1 MGNWRKPGA
10 FPVELAVRVATAA
23 IGYGFVLLLARVLD
37 PGPLGQTGALL
48 SAALILGAVSTGGHH
63 LLVVRLGSDPAQG
76 ALLGSLFQRADRGA
90 LLVSIGTLCVGLAV
104 LGVRVAAGYAVDDGL
119 TWAFLAALVLV
130 PLLNRAEMM
139 AYLGRARQ
147 QVVVGLAARDL
158 IWRPLTG
165 VAVLGVVLFGR
176 PATPG
181 MVLGL
186 AAAALALAL
195 IGQGRLLPRPRVQT
209 GPLGQIPVATPFWIV
224 SVTGLVLGMADVIVA
239 ATVLPAQDSGGYFVA
254 NRVATAAGMIA
265 LAQASAL
272 APILA
277 RAYQQGALHDAV
289 APMQRI
295 VRLSFGATLVLCLG
309 LGLLAKPVLAL
320 FAPDLV
326 GSAGALRWLLTGVVL
341 AAAFGPTDMILS
353 MTGHER
359 IAMWLC
365 VSALI
370 VMVPLLPFAAWAWGD
385 AGLAAAISLL
395 VVGRKAVAAAIIT
408 VRLGVRGDVLALRR
422 GESTL

>member
-1 MGNWRKPGA
+1 M
-10 FPVELAVRVATAA
+10 ELAVRVATAV
-23 IGYGFVLLLARVLD
+23 IGYGFVLLLARVLA

-48 SAALILGAVSTGGHH
+48 SVALILGAVSTRGYH

-76 ALLGSLFQRADRGA
+76 AELGPLFQGADRGA
-90 LLVSIGTLCVGLAV
+90 LLISIGALCVGLAV
-104 LGVRVAAGYAVDDGL
+104 LGVRVATGYAVDDGL
-119 TWAFLAALVLV
+119 IWAFLATLALV

-158 IWRPLTG
+158 IWRPLTAL
-165 VAVLGVVLFGR
+165 AVLGVVLLGR
-176 PATPG
+176 PATPA

-186 AAAALALAL
+186 AAIVLALVL
-195 IGQGRLLPRPRVQT
+195 IGQGRLLPRPMGQA
-209 GPLGQIPVATPFWIV
+209 GQLGQIPVATPFWIV

-239 ATVLPAQDSGGYFVA
+239 AAVLPAQDSGGYFVA

-265 LAQASAL
+265 LAQASAV
-272 APILA
+272 APLLA
-277 RAYQQGALHDAV
+277 RAHQQGDLSVAL

-309 LGLLAKPVLAL
+309 LGLLAQPVLAL

-326 GSAGALRWLLTGVVL
+326 GAACALRWLLAGVVL

-353 MTGHER
+353 MSGHER

-365 VSALI
+365 VGALI
-370 VMVPLLPFAAWAWGD
+370 VMVPLLPIAAWAWGD
-385 AGLAAAISLL
+385 AGLAAAITLL
-395 VVGRKAVAAAIIT
+395 VVGRKALAAGIIAM
-408 VRLGVRGDVLALRR
+408 RLGLRGDVLAMRR
-422 GESTL
+422 AESSLL